1 MDRYIPK
8 FMKHKY
14 KPDNKCTHSTEFCK
28 DILEKIIQK
37 KGLTNPK
44 VIQEDKFSATI
55 TVDNNTNQKITVKIV
70 QDQELAEKEKL
81 LQNLHHHHVL
91 PLNNYEYC
99 LDAKVHLF
107 YSPLQFSTLNDL
119 LANKNFR
126 NSPDARKKLLIWCKE
141 AASAMQYVHKSGYHH
156 MNISTKCIAIT
167 KDEIVKITDFGYLQN
182 ELENNNR

>member
-14 KPDNKCTHSTEFCK
+14 KPEKSTHSTEFCK

-37 KGLTNPK
+37 KGFTNPK
-44 VIQEDKFSATI
+44 VIHEDKFTATI
-55 TVDNNTNQKITVKIV
+55 TVDNNTNQKMTVKIV
-70 QDQELAEKEKL
+70 QDPELAEKEKL
-81 LQNLHHHHVL
+81 RQHIHHHHIL
-91 PLNNYEYC
+91 PVTSYEYC

-107 YSPLQFSTLNDL
+107 YSPLQLSTLKDL

-126 NSPDARKKLLIWCKE
+126 NSPDAVKKVIIWCKE
-141 AASAMQYVHKSGYHH
+141 AASAIQYVHKSGYQH